1 MSAPSVPVA
10 VGPPQP
16 SEIGGGGYK
25 GSHPVAAF
33 FHIVF
38 KLGALLAFIIGGL
51 FSSASYVGVFIAV
64 VLFLAADFWTVK
76 NVTGRLLVAM
86 RWWNEIKEDG
96 SNEWIFECGK
106 DASAASPFDSNYFWI
121 VTYGNCIAWGILVV
135 FNITA
140 FSRLPMAVLGIV
152 LGGSNAIGYTKCR
165 RDATKKMSQFLMRQ
179 AVANAI

>member
-1 MSAPSVPVA
+1 MSAPGVPD
-10 VGPPQP
+10 GTPPT
-16 SEIGGGGYK
+16 EIGGGGYK
-25 GSHPVAAF
+25 GSHPAAAF
-33 FHIVF
+33 FHIAF

-51 FSSASYVGVFIAV
+51 FSSASYVAVFIAV

-106 DASAASPFDSNYFWI
+106 DANQVSPFDANYFWV
-121 VTYGNCIAWGILVV
+121 VTYGNCIAWGILLI

-140 FSRLPMAVLGIV
+140 FSRLPMAILGIV
-152 LGGSNAIGYTKCR
+152 LGGSNAMGYTKCR
-165 RDATKKMSQFLMRQ
+165 RDAKKKMSQFIMRQ
-179 AVANAI
+179 AISNAI

>member
-10 VGPPQP
+10 SGTPGQ
-16 SEIGGGGYK
+16 EIGGGGYK
-25 GSHPVAAF
+25 GSHPFAAL

-76 NVTGRLLVAM
+76 NVTGRLLVNL

-96 SNEWIFECGK
+96 TNQWIFECGQ
-106 DASAASPFDSNYFWI
+106 DAANVSAFDANYFWI
-121 VTYGNCIAWGILVV
+121 VTYGNVIAWAILLI
-135 FNITA
+135 FNITT
-140 FSRLPMAVLGIV
+140 FSRLPMAVLGLV
-152 LGGSNAIGYTKCR
+152 LGGSNALGYTKCR
-165 RDATKKMSQFLMRQ
+165 RDAKKKMSQFIMRQ